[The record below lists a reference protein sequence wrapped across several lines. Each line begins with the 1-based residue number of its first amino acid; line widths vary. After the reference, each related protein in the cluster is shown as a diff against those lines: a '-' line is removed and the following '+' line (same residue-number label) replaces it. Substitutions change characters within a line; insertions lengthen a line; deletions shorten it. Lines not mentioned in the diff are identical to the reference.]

1 MSSILSG
8 DFTSNLKIITD
19 HAEVDMAIPDFQ
31 KIMLPLLEFA
41 SDGKDHTLREA
52 IDILGSQFKLTPE
65 EKTEMLP
72 SGGQARFD
80 NRVHWSRSYLK
91 QAGLVENPARGTFR
105 ITNDGRKI
113 LNKKPSQIDIKF
125 LMQFEKF
132 LEFKNR
138 TRVDHQP
145 VTAGTE
151 TEEGKTPKEL
161 LEENHLKLRNELA
174 VELLDTVKL
183 APPAFFEN
191 LVVELLVKM
200 GYGGSR
206 KEAGQVV
213 GRSGDQGIDGIINED
228 RLGLDVIYLQ
238 AKRWNNDVND
248 AEIRNFVGSLAG
260 HKASRGVFIT
270 TSIFTKKAIEYVAR
284 IPQKV
289 ILIDGDR
296 LAQLM
301 IEHGVGVSTVATY
314 EVKKVDTDYF
324 PEN

>member
-1 MSSILSG
+1 
-8 DFTSNLKIITD
+8 
-19 HAEVDMAIPDFQ
+19 MAIPDFQ

-41 SDGKDHTLREA
+41 GDGKDHTLRETIEELA
-52 IDILGSQFKLTPE
+52 RRFKLTPE
-65 EKTEMLP
+65 EQKELLP
-72 SGGQARFD
+72 SGSQARFD

-91 QAGLVENPARGTFR
+91 QAGLVENPARGAFR
-105 ITNDGRKI
+105 ITDTGRKV
-113 LNKKPSQIDIKF
+113 LAKKPGQIDIKF
-125 LMQFEKF
+125 LMQFDKF
-132 LEFKNR
+132 LEFRNR
-138 TRVDHQP
+138 TAVDHQP
-145 VTAGTE
+145 ITAASE
-151 TEEGKTPKEL
+151 SEGQKTPKEL
-161 LEENHLKLRNELA
+161 LEENHQKLRHELA
-174 VELLDTVKL
+174 ADVLDAVMQ
-183 APPAFFEN
+183 ASPAFFEN

-238 AKRWNNDVND
+238 AKRWTNDVND

-270 TSIFTKKAIEYVAR
+270 TSTFTKKAVEYVAK

-289 ILIDGDR
+289 ILIDGGR
-296 LAQLM
+296 LADLM
-301 IEHGVGVSTVATY
+301 MEHGVGVSTVATY

-324 PEN
+324 SEG